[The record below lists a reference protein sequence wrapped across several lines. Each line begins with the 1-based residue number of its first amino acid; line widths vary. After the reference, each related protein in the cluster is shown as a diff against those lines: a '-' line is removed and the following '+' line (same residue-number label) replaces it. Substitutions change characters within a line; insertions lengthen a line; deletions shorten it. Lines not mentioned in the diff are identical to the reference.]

1 MHRSSGSDL
10 HLRCN
15 RSWLRRDGW
24 ETDRRGKILHDR
36 DLGGV
41 PGTAL
46 PPRRQEAVAS
56 VEAVCVWHGIQ
67 ADRVSSAIA
76 SIGFRH
82 HEHGGAKALP
92 LPGVINGDESEDGS
106 TIVLDVDPDGADD
119 TPVGEKDQRMIC
131 GIVLVRI
138 IGIVLE
144 IVRRALAVVFLEQAT
159 PTDVVVANP
168 FTRAPRSAEL
178 KTSRAHRAALLLFR
192 ERRLRAHS
200 CRRGSLERRPLP
212 NYEIPCVFPKRNRAI
227 LAWLIVGSSFGAPAK
242 SCRRGY
248 GRADR
253 CPRFC
258 ASEPRAARPRA
269 C

>member
-10 HLRCN
+10 HLSCN

-56 VEAVCVWHGIQ
+56 VEAVCVWHSIQ
-67 ADRVSSAIA
+67 ADRVGAAIA
-76 SIGFRH
+76 GVGFRH

-138 IGIVLE
+138 IWIVLE